1 MLIYNLLVVLPK
13 HKTAPERL
21 IQSLIHPL
29 FFLPQPVTPTMSDI
43 NFFSGNTLLLVLLF
57 GIVFMPQGAYAF
69 GAGNIPSLA
78 AVEGINFRHGDIE
91 DTLATLAMSHGSLLS
106 KLTGGKKFDGLAI
119 KQVYFGNWLRD
130 YSQAIDLGTLTKGI
144 SPDLIRIVLWIMSF
158 TEFGYGTEEFEVTS
172 EKLGVYRAEEHID
185 NPKGYGEGL
194 DPRDYDKRLR
204 GPVEPEELLIDP
216 QTGMKNYI
224 ANEQGGWP
232 TSSEYVRT
240 SLQKCIK
247 LGRKAREQG
256 NKLDQFEAFRLLGQA
271 LHTLEDFSAHSNYCE
286 LVLISLGHSNVFPHV
301 GEKCTIRLNGEK
313 VYPLVTG
320 TFGGQ
325 DFLHS
330 LMGGAQDS
338 LSQMELADIQSS
350 LESGAKST
358 DCAEN
363 LKKYLGM
370 IPEFGGDE
378 DDDRGS
384 MLNQIDN
391 LRGLSEPTNDPTEIF
406 AKVYPY
412 MEFRDRFMKRIE
424 SFMEKVPLLPEL
436 KQNIADSLTL
446 FIMSNI
452 QPIISPVIKEI
463 IDGLHAGTEMI
474 VSDDE
479 QFRVW
484 NDPTYDNPTHSQ
496 LSKDHFAAYLNE
508 PAGKIATVIVA
519 HVVPLV
525 VEAWGDSSVDPSQIT
540 DEILQV
546 FHHPA
551 TAATELQHKMR
562 VTMEEWINNL
572 QNADTILE
580 SLTAEGCRNGKNLKK
595 ASQVRPQGEHTHT
608 DNCGHTYG
616 FNIPKPSQ
624 GVDNSAAK
632 FNRLKINDDDS
643 SYDRPQKSYGQ
654 ANSDDDH
661 GTNNLY
667 NKQQSGSQDENSY
680 DRKDQH
686 PNRRHDKDY
695 QTPYHNNDNTEERPR
710 RKNEHFQENRY
721 GRQEEENQ
729 RYHREEENDTGRP
742 DVREDD
748 EQHRYGRKDNESRR
762 YGRQDEDEAPQYER
776 HNEGYGSNQ
785 YERQEQQS
793 QHEEESRRHGRQD
806 KNEQFQNRRQD
817 GNDISN
823 YGRLDDDD
831 GSSSREHGPQQSYT
845 HEDDENSYERR
856 HQNENEQDKSSYDY
870 RQDYDDE

>member
-1 MLIYNLLVVLPK
+1 
-13 HKTAPERL
+13 
-21 IQSLIHPL
+21 
-29 FFLPQPVTPTMSDI
+29 
-43 NFFSGNTLLLVLLF
+43 
-57 GIVFMPQGAYAF
+57 MPQGAYAF

-91 DTLATLAMSHGSLLS
+91 DTLATLVMSHGSFLS

-144 SPDLIRIVLWIMSF
+144 SPELIRIVLWIMAF

-194 DPRDYDKRLR
+194 DPRQYDKRLR
-204 GPVEPEELLIDP
+204 GPVNPDELLIDP

-224 ANEQGGWP
+224 ANERGGWP
-232 TSSEYVRT
+232 TSSEYVRK
-240 SLQKCIK
+240 SLHKCIK

-256 NKLDQFEAFRLLGQA
+256 NDLDQFEAFRLLGQA

-286 LVLISLGHSNVFPHV
+286 LVLISLGHQNVFPHV
-301 GEKCTIRLNGEK
+301 GKKCTIRLNGEK

-350 LESGAKST
+350 LESGAQST

-370 IPEFGGDE
+370 VPDFGGD
-378 DDDRGS
+378 DDDDKGS
-384 MLNQIDN
+384 MASQIDN
-391 LRGLSEPTNDPTEIF
+391 LRASNEPTTDPTEIL
-406 AKVYPY
+406 AKIYPY
-412 MEFRDRFMKRIE
+412 IEFRDRFMKRIE
-424 SFMEKVPLLPEL
+424 AFMEKVPLLPEL

-452 QPIISPVIKEI
+452 QPIISPIIKEI

-474 VSDDE
+474 VNDDE

-525 VEAWGDSSVDPSQIT
+525 VDAWDDSSIDPNQVT
-540 DEILQV
+540 DEVLQV

-551 TAATELQHKMR
+551 TASTKLQRKMR
-562 VTMEEWINNL
+562 TTMEEWVNDL
-572 QNADTILE
+572 QNADSILE
-580 SLTAEGCRNGKNLKK
+580 GLTAEGCRDGKNLKK
-595 ASQVRPQGEHTHT
+595 ASQAKPQDDHTHS
-608 DNCGHTYG
+608 DSCGHNYG
-616 FNIPKPSQ
+616 FNIPKPPSQ
-624 GVDNSAAK
+624 NVDDSAAA
-632 FNRLKINDDDS
+632 FNRLKI
-643 SYDRPQKSYGQ
+643 K
-654 ANSDDDH
+654 
-661 GTNNLY
+661 
-667 NKQQSGSQDENSY
+667 DENSY
-680 DRKDQH
+680 
-686 PNRRHDKDY
+686 
-695 QTPYHNNDNTEERPR
+695 
-710 RKNEHFQENRY
+710 
-721 GRQEEENQ
+721 
-729 RYHREEENDTGRP
+729 GRP
-742 DVREDD
+742 QNTYGQGNSD
-748 EQHRYGRKDNESRR
+748 EYGNNNGYKKQ
-762 YGRQDEDEAPQYER
+762 YGRQDEDLYGREDQSTSRRRDEDHQRPNQNNYNYNDEEHPDRRRNDYSQENDYER
-776 HNEGYGSNQ
+776 REEDNENGRRYGREHDDQRRYVREEEEQHSYGREDEDQRRYGREDNEPQRYGRQDDEEEQQYGRQHEGYGRNQ
-785 YERQEQQS
+785 FESQEQ
-793 QHEEESRRHGRQD
+793 EEQFEGGRRHQRQD
-806 KNEQFQNRRQD
+806 EDEQDQYRRQD
-817 GNDISN
+817 DNDSSN
-823 YGRLDDDD
+823 YARHDDDEERFSGD
-831 GSSSREHGPQQSYT
+831 HQQSYRYD
-845 HEDDENSYERR
+845 EDGNSYERR
-856 HQNENEQDKSSYDY
+856 HQNEDEQEESSYGY
-870 RQDYDDE
+870 RQGYDDE